1 LKTLAVLPAA
11 FIPLIGKSEKSVIIW
26 IRCQDSVSDHRDIAA
41 SRGDVAQ
48 TEQAVR
54 FRFPVTW
61 STLLDPSA
69 FAPLGEKTRVVQKA
83 ASDSS
88 IEWAMVIPKLAP
100 PAAPTRLLPAA
111 ASTLTAQFAAPRY
124 VVPKFEVSSAPASLT
139 VKVLLSASVALLLI
153 PGWRNTDSPGARAV
167 QVESRMSERGW
178 VHWTPELVLYSPSL
192 SRADYRMEFTWPV
205 NPEGVAW
212 AFRAKDSD
220 NYYAVRIKPFGP
232 EPSRM
237 LSVEHFTRYR
247 GVEKSRVVKLL
258 TWSKDDP
265 SVHVKMDV
273 AGSTFKLHLG
283 GNVVSQWTDSRLLT
297 GGLGFIEDGNHRAE
311 VQSVQI
317 SFPRQ

>member
-1 LKTLAVLPAA
+1 M
-11 FIPLIGKSEKSVIIW
+11 
-26 IRCQDSVSDHRDIAA
+26 SDLRE
-41 SRGDVAQ
+41 

-54 FRFPVTW
+54 FQFPVTW
-61 STLLDPSA
+61 STLLDPSVL
-69 FAPLGEKTRVVQKA
+69 APPGERTQVVQKA
-83 ASDSS
+83 ASGSS
-88 IEWAMVIPKLAP
+88 VQWAMVIPKLAP
-100 PAAPTRLLPAA
+100 PAATRLLPAT
-111 ASTLTAQFAAPRY
+111 STEPAQFAAPKY

-139 VKVLLSASVALLLI
+139 VKVLLSASLALLLI

-178 VHWTPELVLYSPSL
+178 VHRSADLVLYSPSL
-192 SRADYRMEFTWPV
+192 SRADYRMEFTWRV
-205 NPEGVAW
+205 NPQGVAW
-212 AFRAKDSD
+212 AFRAKDRD
-220 NYYAVRIKPFGP
+220 NYYAVRIKPLGP